1 MSLLAHYT
9 LVERSKKRM
18 GRGHGSGKVKTG
30 GRGTKGQ
37 NARDHMKLDF
47 EGGQLALTKR
57 LPLKRGKLRN
67 KPVSPKPFP
76 LDISKLAGLK
86 AGTVVTLELL
96 KKEGIVNADVSHVK
110 ILGKTA
116 PTVHLTLN
124 VPASQSVVVALEK
137 LGKK

>member
-1 MSLLAHYT
+1 MALLAHYT

-37 NARDHMKLDF
+37 NSRGNMKLDF

-76 LDISKLAGLK
+76 LDISKLSGLK
-86 AGTVVTLELL
+86 AGTTVTLELL
-96 KKEGIVNADVSHVK
+96 IKEGIIRDDVTHVK
-110 ILGKTA
+110 ILGKTT
-116 PTVHLTLN
+116 PTAHLILN
-124 VPASQSVVVALEK
+124 VPASQGVIAALEK